1 MGTTI
6 ARHFVICHAD
16 SRVQVKSIA
25 KEIEDQ
31 IIKQINIKPVHKEG
45 IQNSCWILL
54 DYFDVI
60 VHVFLND
67 CRYFYRLEELWAD
80 GTITKYEA
88 EAITVKHK

>member
-1 MGTTI
+1 MQNTPDKNNSQQLRNVIIEAALNFKGKDIIDIDLTKVGTTI

-54 DYFDVI
+54 D
-60 VHVFLND
+60 
-67 CRYFYRLEELWAD
+67 
-80 GTITKYEA
+80 
-88 EAITVKHK
+88 